1 MQLIILQVIDR
12 FRDTR
17 GCKPTL
23 SFTRIKF
30 KIFNHLLKIASGYF
44 SHLLKM
50 LINLLFHHVCCKC

>member
-23 SFTRIKF
+23 SFTYSERNLVNTCTF
-30 KIFNHLLKIASGYF
+30 ENASM
-44 SHLLKM
+44 SWSLE
-50 LINLLFHHVCCKC
+50 